1 MKILTKIR
9 NLCEIAS
16 HPESIRLKLKE
27 PALDLATFR
36 LCQRLRN
43 QGLNPSV
50 VFDVGAN
57 AGQFAITATTIWP
70 SARIL
75 SYEPQREV
83 FNLLK
88 TKAKDY
94 PHIEPRNVALGAKPE
109 IDALMH
115 VTNQPA
121 SSSLLPLGDGHKQAE
136 PSISEVGVER
146 VQVGT
151 LQEEIHNLDTV
162 GSALLKMDVQ
172 GYEQNVLM
180 GAGDELHFFDW
191 IVFETSC
198 FPLYDGEA
206 TFKEVSQWLCA
217 AGFDFYGPLDI
228 HFAERSGQLRQF
240 EALFYSTKP
249 TA

>member
-57 AGQFAITATTIWP
+57 AGQFAIAATTVWP
-70 SARIL
+70 SARII
-75 SYEPQREV
+75 SYEPQHNV
-83 FNLLK
+83 FGLLEG
-88 TKAKDY
+88 KAKQY
-94 PHIEPRNVALGAKPE
+94 PHIEPRNMALGAEPE
-109 IDALMH
+109 LDALMH

-136 PSISEVGVER
+136 PNVSEVGTER

-151 LQEEIHNLDTV
+151 LKDEIRNVGAV

-172 GYEQNVLM
+172 GYEQNVLI
-180 GAGDELHFFDW
+180 GAGDDLCFFDW

-198 FPLYDGEA
+198 SPLYEGET
-206 TFKEVSQWLCA
+206 TFEMISSWLSA
-217 AGFDFYGPLDI
+217 RGFSFYGPVDI
-228 HFAERSGQLRQF
+228 HFAEPAGRIRQF
-240 EALFYSTKP
+240 EALFHRQ
-249 TA
+249 A

>member
-43 QGLNPSV
+43 HGLNPSV

-83 FNLLK
+83 FKLLK
-88 TKAKDY
+88 TKAKEY
-94 PHIEPRNVALGAKPE
+94 PHIEPRNMALGAEPE
-109 IDALMH
+109 LDALMH

-121 SSSLLPLGDGHKQAE
+121 SS
-136 PSISEVGVER
+136 
-146 VQVGT
+146 
-151 LQEEIHNLDTV
+151 
-162 GSALLKMDVQ
+162 
-172 GYEQNVLM
+172 
-180 GAGDELHFFDW
+180 
-191 IVFETSC
+191 
-198 FPLYDGEA
+198 
-206 TFKEVSQWLCA
+206 
-217 AGFDFYGPLDI
+217 
-228 HFAERSGQLRQF
+228 
-240 EALFYSTKP
+240 
-249 TA
+249 